1 MTEETYYQRNKEKC
15 LAQSKA
21 YLAANREKYKE
32 YHRAYYQLNKEKRNE
47 ARRLSDFKQKL
58 KRKEQQK
65 AVRDKKKIVFYET
78 KADPV
83 TEPPPVL
90 TCEEEL
96 PRWTLFRSPG
106 VTLTFE

>member
-21 YLAANREKYKE
+21 YLVANREKYKE

-47 ARRLSDFKQKL
+47 ARRLSDFTRKMKVREQRQKE
-58 KRKEQQK
+58 K
-65 AVRDKKKIVFYET
+65 DKKKIVFYET
-78 KADPV
+78 KAEPV

>member
-1 MTEETYYQRNKEKC
+1 MKVREQR
-15 LAQSKA
+15 
-21 YLAANREKYKE
+21 
-32 YHRAYYQLNKEKRNE
+32 
-47 ARRLSDFKQKL
+47 QKV
-58 KRKEQQK
+58 K
-65 AVRDKKKIVFYET
+65 DKKKIVFYE
-78 KADPV
+78 KKDEPV